1 MFTARKTFAVSAISL
16 ALGLSSPTLA
26 QTKPTQKDE
35 HDIET
40 VVVTASPLNRKV
52 LESATP
58 VSVIVGEDLE
68 SRIAPTLGDTLKNV
82 PGVHSSY
89 FGPIASSPVIRG
101 LDGPRIKVLQNGL
114 DVSDV
119 SRSGPDH
126 IVSTE
131 TSNARQIEVLR
142 GPATLLYGSG
152 AIGGVVNVVDDRLPT
167 RQLEEIEGK
176 VSYLH
181 DSVSSEDLFNVSVDG
196 GKNGF
201 VWHLDAFDRET
212 ENYDIPGPAELG
224 EEGDDSGVLDN
235 SFIDANG
242 FNAGLGWATDSFNA
256 AFSFGN
262 LESEYGIPGHA
273 HGHEDEH
280 HEEHEGEEDH
290 DEEHEEG
297 EEEVVFGR
305 LNQDRFQMLL
315 DWKNLDGFFTEV
327 SFRNAYTDYEH
338 SEIEDGAV
346 GTTFSNESLES
357 RLRAKHKL
365 VDGWEG
371 VIGFNYQN
379 SEFSASGEEAFTP
392 ASETDTWALF
402 VLEEKQFGD
411 VLYQLGARYEYT
423 EISVD
428 NDFFEHEEHEE
439 HEEEEH
445 EGEEEHHDEEIF
457 FEDEDFSAISLS
469 AGVVWTLDDDNILAF
484 NFAHSQRAPSSVEI
498 FSNGVHIATSTYEL
512 GAGFEIELDD
522 DHADEFE
529 IVQSSRSVK
538 KEISNNFD
546 ITYHFT
552 SEHVEAS
559 FSLFYNQID
568 DYLFQQDTGLYFEDA
583 HGHDDE
589 HEEDHDDEHE
599 GEEDHDDEH
608 DDDHDH
614 EGEEHGD
621 EELPVFITRQ
631 RDADIYGFEAQVDWH
646 INDSLRLETY
656 ADVTRAEFSN
666 GQNVPRIPP
675 LRFGAELHWEQDSWH
690 AEVGATYYAKQD
702 NIAEF
707 ETVTEGYT
715 LVNASFNYYLD
726 VGENK
731 LVLFARG
738 NNLTD
743 REARVHS
750 SFIKDDAP
758 LPGRSIVV
766 GARMNF

>member
-35 HDIET
+35 QDIET

-68 SRIAPTLGDTLKNV
+68 SRIAPTLGETLKNI
-82 PGVHSSY
+82 PGVHSTY
-89 FGPIASSPVIRG
+89 FGPVSSSPIIRG

-114 DVSDV
+114 DVSDA
-119 SRSGPDH
+119 SRVGPDH

-181 DSVSSEDLFNVSVDG
+181 DSVSSEDLFNVNLDG

-201 VWHLDAFDRET
+201 VWHFDAFDRET
-212 ENYDIPGPAELG
+212 DNYDIPGPAELG
-224 EEGDDSGVLDN
+224 EEDDSGVLEN

-242 FNAGLGWATDSFNA
+242 FNAGIGWATDSFNA
-256 AFSFGN
+256 AFAFGN

-280 HEEHEGEEDH
+280 GDEHEGEEEH

-297 EEEVVFGR
+297 EEEVIFGR
-305 LNQDRFQMLL
+305 LNQDRYQMLL
-315 DWKNLDGFFTEV
+315 DWKNLDGMFTEV
-327 SFRNAYTDYEH
+327 RFRNAYTDYQH
-338 SEIEDGAV
+338 SEIEDGEV

-357 RLRAKHKL
+357 RLWAKHKI
-365 VDGWEG
+365 VNGWEG
-371 VIGFNYQN
+371 VIGIDYTN
-379 SEFSASGEEAFTP
+379 SDFEALGEEAFTP
-392 ASETDTWALF
+392 ASETDAYSLF
-402 VLEEKQFGD
+402 VLEEKKVGD

-428 NDFFEHEEHEE
+428 NAFFE

-457 FEDEDFSAISLS
+457 FEDEDFSAVSLS
-469 AGVVWTLDDDNILAF
+469 AGAVWTVDQDNTLSF
-484 NFAHSQRAPSSVEI
+484 NFAHSQRAPSAAEV
-498 FSNGVHIATSTYEL
+498 FSNGLHIATRTFEL
-512 GAGFEIELDD
+512 GAGFDIELDD

-529 IVQSSRSVK
+529 IVQNTRSVK
-538 KEISNNFD
+538 KEVSNNLD
-546 ITYHFT
+546 LTYHLT
-552 SEHVEAS
+552 SEHVEAT
-559 FSLFYNQID
+559 FSVFYNQVD
-568 DYLFQQDTGLYFEDA
+568 NYLFQQNSGLFVEEE
-583 HGHDDE
+583 HDDE
-589 HEEDHDDEHE
+589 HDEEHEGEEDHDDEHE
-599 GEEDHDDEH
+599 GEEH
-608 DDDHDH
+608 
-614 EGEEHGD
+614 D
-621 EELPVFITRQ
+621 EEALPIFITRQ
-631 RDADIYGFEAQVDWH
+631 QDADIYGLEIEVDWH
-646 INDSLRLETY
+646 FNDNLRLETF
-656 ADVTRAEFSN
+656 ADVTRAELSD

-675 LRFGAELHWEQDSWH
+675 LRFGAELHWEEDSWH
-690 AEVGATYYAKQD
+690 AEIGATYYGKQD
-702 NIAEF
+702 DIAEF
-707 ETVTEGYT
+707 ETVTQGYT

-726 VGENK
+726 VGENE

>member
-1 MFTARKTFAVSAISL
+1 MFTAKKTFVVSAISV
-16 ALGLSSPTLA
+16 ALGLSSPALA
-26 QTKPTQKDE
+26 QTKPIQKDE
-35 HDIET
+35 QNLET
-40 VVVTASPLNRKV
+40 LVITSNPFNRTV

-58 VSVIVGEDLE
+58 VSIIAGEDLE
-68 SRIAPTLGDTLKNV
+68 SRVAPTLGETLKNV

-89 FGPIASSPVIRG
+89 FGPVSSSPVIRG
-101 LDGPRIKVLQNGL
+101 LEGPRVKVLQNGL

-181 DSVSSEDLFNVSVDG
+181 DSVSSEDLFNINLDG
-196 GKNGF
+196 GKNGL

-224 EEGDDSGVLDN
+224 EEDDDSGVLDN

-242 FNAGLGWATDSFNA
+242 FNVGLGWATDSFNA
-256 AFSFGN
+256 AFSYGN

-280 HEEHEGEEDH
+280 DDEHEGEDDH
-290 DEEHEEG
+290 DDEHEEG

-305 LNQDRFQMLL
+305 LEQDRFQMLL
-315 DWKNLDGFFTEV
+315 DWKNLNGFFTDV
-327 SFRNAYTDYEH
+327 TFKSAYTDYEH
-338 SEIEDGAV
+338 SEIEDGEV
-346 GTTFSNESLES
+346 GTTFSNESFES
-357 RLRAKHKL
+357 RLWAKHKVL
-365 VDGWEG
+365 DGWEG
-371 VIGFNYQN
+371 VVGFDYLN
-379 SEFSASGEEAFTP
+379 SDFSALGEEAFTP
-392 ASETDTWALF
+392 ASETDTWSFF
-402 VLEEKQFGD
+402 VLEEKKVGD

-439 HEEEEH
+439 DEHEE
-445 EGEEEHHDEEIF
+445 EEEHHDEEIF
-457 FEDEDFSAISLS
+457 FEDEDFSALSLS
-469 AGVVWTLDDDNILAF
+469 AGAIWTLDQQSTVSF
-484 NFAHSQRAPSSVEI
+484 NYAYSQRAPSSAEI

-512 GAGFEIELDD
+512 GAGLEIELDD

-538 KEISNNFD
+538 KEVSNNFD
-546 ITYHFT
+546 ITFHFS
-552 SEHVEAS
+552 SEHVDAS

-568 DYLFQQDTGLYFEDA
+568 DYLFQQDTGLFFEED
-583 HGHDDE
+583 HGHD
-589 HEEDHDDEHE
+589 EDHDDEHE

-608 DDDHDH
+608 DDEH
-614 EGEEHGD
+614 EGEEHD
-621 EELPVFITRQ
+621 EDALPVFITSQ
-631 RDADIYGFEAQVDWH
+631 QDADIYGFEAQVDWH
-646 INDSLRLETY
+646 FNDNLRLETF
-656 ADVTRAEFSN
+656 ADVTRAELSD
-666 GQNVPRIPP
+666 GHNVPRIPP
-675 LRFGAELHWEQDSWH
+675 FRIGAELHWEQDSWH
-690 AEVGATYYAKQD
+690 AEFGATHYAKQD
-702 NIAEF
+702 NVAEF

-726 VGENK
+726 VGENE